1 MEIESAALFGAG
13 EKRWRKDD
21 QRPCAKRARNGSVR
35 LARVSVDYYI
45 CVWESLDWLSFLI
58 LLCASS
64 SALIYLLG
72 AFQFGA
78 PSPELS
84 CTAQALEH
92 LSLHCPIDVDAMST

>member
-1 MEIESAALFGAG
+1 MI
-13 EKRWRKDD
+13 RD
-21 QRPCAKRARNGSVR
+21 RARSAPEMAASAL
-35 LARVSVDYYI
+35 LASAWI
-45 CVWESLDWLSFLI
+45 IISAFWEALDWLSFLI
-58 LLCASS
+58 LLYASS

-84 CTAQALEH
+84 CAAQALEH